1 MPMTRLRFPL
11 ARLAL
16 LLGLA
21 ACDNVGRAFDPDT
34 NPVEPPPGSTI
45 SIVQVMPVGGDARE
59 GRPKVRATFPRDGG
73 WPRTV
78 PVVVEFSES
87 VNEATI
93 APTSPAG
100 LDGRIILRV
109 AGTTQALP
117 CQYDFLA
124 NGKLLVLRP
133 VDLLSNVQT
142 PTYQV
147 VLLPDARDV
156 DGVRFEA
163 AADGTVLSE
172 FQVNQDASITDGRI
186 LTTFPRDNARDAT
199 REGALIVVFDRPA
212 NESTLVDANL
222 SVRPQ
227 GGAALLGEIQ
237 RPVSTVGVAD
247 LRVVRWAP
255 DNTLDANLSHELVVT
270 AAITFGQDGVLD
282 FRGRTPFARFQTIG
296 PAEPTAVELA
306 NPVGAFTNKI
316 NLQNLANARLR
327 VTTPASALAGDRVRV
342 RIYGGDKATAATNDQ
357 AFVERLAEVPA
368 AGVQAIDVDFTDALG
383 SETRAK
389 FDDGSVIFTA
399 QLQRGSQFSGFMR
412 LGTAAAARFDVT
424 RPTLV
429 RAGAAPAANDNDIVS
444 DTEFLAFYGIASE
457 QLASAQI
464 DNLQPFAQPPGSQV
478 VNSAAMF
485 GSDASGRFVMLPI
498 TMGRLSA
505 PFPYQLTMVDVA
517 GNSIAG
523 PATGNILQRGF
534 VGGTFVD
541 SVTVEAYDQVTLR
554 PIANATVLLDP
565 GTPTVPAS
573 GQQVGT
579 TGADGRV
586 TFSALGAGPYTI
598 TVVRAGFDLITLY
611 RTNAAFAS
619 LPLRPTSAATA
630 TLRGSVNFVPSP
642 GTTAVVGCNTVDDRS
657 VLGTRT
663 ANAAPSTIPDL
674 AIVPNRMT
682 VLTGFT
688 SPGEPTSKPTYGSH
702 GAQLLGATL
711 TTATAPVA
719 PAEPGSTTQQS
730 LTLVPATSAIAS
742 QIGPFTKDFSLA
754 TGLDLA
760 NLIDGRQLVRVTGSL
775 HGFEGQVMVGLG
787 FATAAGSGQFAIDSN
802 WGLPLVGGL
811 LGFDSSF
818 WWVVAEARDTG
829 GRISR
834 YRALL
839 ALATGQPTVV
849 LEPMPIPTLVTPPPP
864 TNGSPLLEFNDVVDA
879 GLVPIG
885 NGIGLVQLTARD
897 GNGRNWRILATDS
910 DDATG
915 TEQLQFPD
923 LATAGVSGLAAG
935 TWSTFVESRV
945 LLSVTLGTAADFMLS
960 ERHRME
966 VLYARSASL
975 SITVP

>member
-1 MPMTRLRFPL
+1 MPMTRSRFPL

-16 LLGLA
+16 LFGLA
-21 ACDNVGRAFDPDT
+21 ACDNVGRAFDPDASPT
-34 NPVEPPPGSTI
+34 EPTPGSNV
-45 SIVQVMPVGGDARE
+45 SIVQVVPVGGDTRD
-59 GRPKVRATFPRDGG
+59 GRPKVKATFPKDGG
-73 WPRTV
+73 WPPTV

-93 APTSPAG
+93 APTSAAG

-109 AGTTQALP
+109 SGSTQALP

-133 VDLLSNVQT
+133 VTALSNAQT

-156 DGVRFEA
+156 DGVRFDA
-163 AADGTVLSE
+163 PTDGTVLSE
-172 FQVNQDASITDGRI
+172 FQVNQDSAITDGRI

-199 REGALIVVFDRPA
+199 REGSLIVVFDRPA
-212 NESTLVDANL
+212 NQATLVDANL
-222 SVRPQ
+222 LVRPQ
-227 GGAALLGEIQ
+227 GGAALLGEITQ
-237 RPVSTVGVAD
+237 PLTTVGVAD
-247 LRVVRWAP
+247 SRVVRWAP
-255 DNTLDANLSHELVVT
+255 DDTLDANLSHELVVT
-270 AAITFGQDGVLD
+270 EAITFGQEGVLD

-296 PAEPTAVELA
+296 PEEPTAVELA

-316 NLQNLANARLR
+316 NLQNLATARLR

-342 RIYGGDKATAATNDQ
+342 RIYGGDKATAPTTDQ
-357 AFVERLAEVPA
+357 AFVERLADVPA
-368 AGVQAIDVDFTDALG
+368 NGVQTIDVDFTEALG
-383 SETRAK
+383 SETRPK
-389 FDDGSVIFTA
+389 FDDGSVVFTA
-399 QLQRGSQFSGFMR
+399 QLQRGSQYSGFMR
-412 LGTAAAARFDVT
+412 LGNAAAARFDVT

-429 RAGAAPAANDNDIVS
+429 RAGAAPAANSNDIVS
-444 DTEFLAFYGIASE
+444 DTEYLAFYGVASE

-464 DNLQPFAQPPGSQV
+464 DNLQPFGPPAV
-478 VNSAAMF
+478 DTAAMF

-498 TMGRLSA
+498 TLGRLSA
-505 PFPYQLTMVDVA
+505 PFPYQLTMVDLA

-523 PATGNILQRGF
+523 PATGNMIQRGF

-541 SVTVEAYDQVTLR
+541 TVTVEAYDQVTLR
-554 PIANATVLLDP
+554 PISGATVLLDP
-565 GTPTVPAS
+565 GTPTVPAT
-573 GQQVGT
+573 GQLVGT

-586 TFSALGAGPYTI
+586 AFPGLGAGPYTI
-598 TVVRAGFDLITLY
+598 TIVRADHDLITLY
-611 RTNAAFAS
+611 RTNAAFVS
-619 LPLRPTSAATA
+619 LPLRPTTAATA
-630 TLRGSVNFVPSP
+630 TLKGSVTFVPSP
-642 GTTAVVGCNTVDDRS
+642 GTTAVIGCNTVDDRS

-663 ANAAPSTIPDL
+663 ANAAPTTIPDL

-682 VLTGFT
+682 VLTAFT

-702 GAQLLGATL
+702 GAQLLGTTL

-719 PAEPGSTTQQS
+719 PAEPGATTQQS

-754 TGLDLA
+754 TGLDVA
-760 NLIDGRQLVRVTGSL
+760 NLVDGRPLVRVTGSL

-811 LGFDSSF
+811 LGFDSTF
-818 WWVVAEARDTG
+818 WWVAAEARDTG

-839 ALATGQPTVV
+839 ALSTGQPTVV
-849 LEPMPIPTLVTPPPP
+849 LEPMSIPTLLTPPAP
-864 TNGSPLLEFNDVVDA
+864 TNGSPLLEFNDVVDIA
-879 GLVPIG
+879 LTPG
-885 NGIGLVQLTARD
+885 GIGLVQLTARD
-897 GNGRNWRILATDS
+897 GNGRNWRILTTDE

-915 TEQLQFPD
+915 TEPLQFPD

-935 TWSTFVESRV
+935 TWSTFVESRIF
-945 LLSVTLGTAADFMLS
+945 LSLTLATASDFMLS
-960 ERHRME
+960 ERHRAE

>member
-1 MPMTRLRFPL
+1 MPMTRSRFSL

-16 LLGLA
+16 LFGLA

-34 NPVEPPPGSTI
+34 DPGEPTPGSTI
-45 SIVQVMPVGGDARE
+45 SIVQVVPVGGDTRD
-59 GRPKVRATFPRDGG
+59 GRPKVKATFPKDGG
-73 WPRTV
+73 WPPTV

-93 APTSPAG
+93 APTSAAG

-109 AGTTQALP
+109 SGSTQALP

-133 VDLLSNVQT
+133 VTALSNAQT

-156 DGVRFEA
+156 DGVRFDA
-163 AADGTVLSE
+163 PTDGTVLTE
-172 FQVNQDASITDGRI
+172 FQVNQDSSITDGRI

-199 REGALIVVFDRPA
+199 REGSLIVVFDRPA
-212 NESTLVDANL
+212 NQATLVDANL
-222 SVRPQ
+222 VVRPQ
-227 GGAALLGEIQ
+227 GGVALLGEISQ
-237 RPVSTVGVAD
+237 PLTTVGVAD
-247 LRVVRWAP
+247 SRVVRWTP
-255 DNTLDANLSHELVVT
+255 DDTLDASRYHELVVT
-270 AAITFGQDGVLD
+270 DAITFGQDGVLD

-296 PAEPTAVELA
+296 PEEPTAVELA

-342 RIYGGDKATAATNDQ
+342 RVYGGDKATAATNDQ
-357 AFVERLAEVPA
+357 AFVERLADVPA

-383 SETRAK
+383 SETRPK
-389 FDDGSVIFTA
+389 FDDGSVVFTA
-399 QLQRGSQFSGFMR
+399 QLQRGSQYSGFMR
-412 LGTAAAARFDVT
+412 LGSAAAARFDVT

-429 RAGAAPAANDNDIVS
+429 RAGAAPAANSNDIVS

-464 DNLQPFAQPPGSQV
+464 DNLQPFQV
-478 VNSAAMF
+478 GPNSAGMF

-498 TMGRLSA
+498 LMGRLSA
-505 PFPYQLTMVDVA
+505 PFPYQLTMVDLA

-523 PATGNILQRGF
+523 PATGNMIQRGF

-565 GTPTVPAS
+565 GTPTVPAT
-573 GQQVGT
+573 GQLVGT

-586 TFSALGAGPYTI
+586 TFAGLGAGPYTI
-598 TVVRAGFDLITLY
+598 TVVRAGFDLITIY

-619 LPLRPTSAATA
+619 LPLRPTTAATA
-630 TLRGSVNFVPSP
+630 TLKGSVTFVPSP

-657 VLGTRT
+657 VLGIRT
-663 ANAAPSTIPDL
+663 ANAAPTTIPDL

-682 VLTGFT
+682 VLTAFT

-702 GAQLLGATL
+702 GAQLLGTTL

-719 PAEPGSTTQQS
+719 PAEPGATTQQS

-754 TGLDLA
+754 TGLDVA
-760 NLIDGRQLVRVTGSL
+760 NLVDGRPLVRVTGSL

-787 FATAAGSGQFAIDSN
+787 FATAAGGGQFAIDSN

-811 LGFDSSF
+811 IGFDSTF
-818 WWVVAEARDTG
+818 WWVAAEARDTG

-839 ALATGQPTVV
+839 ALVTGQPTFV
-849 LEPMPIPTLVTPPPP
+849 LEPMSIPTLVTPAPP
-864 TNGSPLLEFNDVVDA
+864 TNGSPALEFQDVVDVA
-879 GLVPIG
+879 LVPG
-885 NGIGLVQLTARD
+885 GIGLVQLSARD
-897 GNGRNWRILATDS
+897 GNGRNWRILTTDE

-923 LATAGVSGLAAG
+923 LVTAGVGGLAAG
-935 TWSTFVESRV
+935 TWSMLVESRIF
-945 LLSVTLGTAADFMLS
+945 LSTTLATPSNFMFS

>member
-1 MPMTRLRFPL
+1 MPMTRIRFPL

-16 LLGLA
+16 LFGLA

-34 NPVEPPPGSTI
+34 DPGEPTPGSTI
-45 SIVQVMPVGGDARE
+45 SIVQVVPLGGDTRD
-59 GRPKVRATFPRDGG
+59 GRPKVKATFPKDGG
-73 WPRTV
+73 WPPTV

-93 APTSPAG
+93 APTSAAG
-100 LDGRIILRV
+100 LDGRIVLRV
-109 AGTTQALP
+109 SGSTQALP

-133 VDLLSNVQT
+133 VTALSNAQT

-156 DGVRFEA
+156 DGVRFDVPT
-163 AADGTVLSE
+163 DGTVLTE
-172 FQVNQDASITDGRI
+172 FQVNQDSAITDGRI

-199 REGALIVVFDRPA
+199 REGSLIVVFDRPA
-212 NESTLVDANL
+212 NQATLVDANL
-222 SVRPQ
+222 SVRQQ
-227 GGAALLGEIQ
+227 GGSALLGEIEQ
-237 RPVSTVGVAD
+237 PLTTVGVAD
-247 LRVVRWAP
+247 SRVVRWTP
-255 DNTLDANLSHELVVT
+255 DDTLDASLSHELVVT
-270 AAITFGQDGVLD
+270 EAITFGQDGVLD

-296 PAEPTAVELA
+296 PEEPTAVELA

-316 NLQNLANARLR
+316 NLQNLGNARLR

-342 RIYGGDKATAATNDQ
+342 RIYGGDQATAATTDQ
-357 AFVERLAEVPA
+357 AFVERLADVPA

-383 SETRAK
+383 SETRPK
-389 FDDGSVIFTA
+389 FDDGSVVFTA

-429 RAGAAPAANDNDIVS
+429 RAGAAPAANSNDIVS
-444 DTEFLAFYGIASE
+444 DTEYLAFYGIASE

-464 DNLQPFAQPPGSQV
+464 DNLQPFAVGP
-478 VNSAAMF
+478 NSAGMF

-498 TMGRLSA
+498 LMGRLSA

-554 PIANATVLLDP
+554 PIAGATVLLDP
-565 GTPTVPAS
+565 GTPIVPQTS
-573 GQQVGT
+573 QQVGT

-586 TFSALGAGPYTI
+586 TFAGLGAGPYTI
-598 TVVRAGFDLITLY
+598 TVVRAGFDLLTLY

-619 LPLRPTSAATA
+619 LPLRPTTAATA
-630 TLRGSVNFVPSP
+630 TLKGSVTFVPSP
-642 GTTAVVGCNTVDDRS
+642 GTTAVIGCNTADDRS

-663 ANAAPSTIPDL
+663 ANAAPTTIPDL

-682 VLTGFT
+682 VLTAFT

-702 GAQLLGATL
+702 GAQLLGTTL

-719 PAEPGSTTQQS
+719 PAEPGATTQQS

-754 TGLDLA
+754 NGLDVA
-760 NLIDGRQLVRVTGSL
+760 NLVDGRPLVRVTGSL

-811 LGFDSSF
+811 LGFDSTF
-818 WWVVAEARDTG
+818 WWVAAEARDTG

-839 ALATGQPTVV
+839 ALATGQPNVV
-849 LEPMPIPTLVTPPPP
+849 LDPMSIPTLVTPPAP

-879 GLVPIG
+879 ALTTG
-885 NGIGLVQLTARD
+885 GIGVVQLTARD
-897 GNGRNWRILATDS
+897 SSGRNWRILTTDE

-935 TWSTFVESRV
+935 TWSTFVESRIF
-945 LLSVTLGTAADFMLS
+945 VTITLATAADFMFS

>member
-16 LLGLA
+16 LFGLA

-34 NPVEPPPGSTI
+34 DPGEPTPGSTI
-45 SIVQVMPVGGDARE
+45 SIVQVVPVGGDTRD
-59 GRPKVRATFPRDGG
+59 GRPKVKATFPKDGG
-73 WPRTV
+73 WPPTV

-87 VNEATI
+87 VNEASI
-93 APTSPAG
+93 APTSAAG
-100 LDGRIILRV
+100 LDGRIVLRV
-109 AGTTQALP
+109 SGSTQALP

-133 VDLLSNVQT
+133 VSALSNAQT

-156 DGVRFEA
+156 DGVRFDVPT
-163 AADGTVLSE
+163 DGTVLTE
-172 FQVNQDASITDGRI
+172 FQVNQDSAITDGRI

-199 REGALIVVFDRPA
+199 REGSLIVVFDRPA
-212 NESTLVDANL
+212 NQATLVDANL
-222 SVRPQ
+222 VVRPQ
-227 GGAALLGEIQ
+227 GGVALLGEISQ
-237 RPVSTVGVAD
+237 PLTTVGVAD
-247 LRVVRWAP
+247 SRVVRWTP
-255 DNTLDANLSHELVVT
+255 DDTLDASLFHELVVN
-270 AAITFGQDGVLD
+270 ASITFGQDGVLD
-282 FRGRTPFARFQTIG
+282 FRGRTPFVRFQTIG
-296 PAEPTAVELA
+296 PEEPTAVELA

-342 RIYGGDKATAATNDQ
+342 RIYGGDKATAATTDQ
-357 AFVERLAEVPA
+357 AFVERLADVPA
-368 AGVQAIDVDFTDALG
+368 AGVQAIDVDFTDSLG
-383 SETRAK
+383 SETRPK
-389 FDDGSVIFTA
+389 FDDGTVVFTA

-412 LGTAAAARFDVT
+412 LGTSAAARFDVT

-429 RAGAAPAANDNDIVS
+429 RAGAAPAANSNDIVS
-444 DTEFLAFYGIASE
+444 DTEYLAFYGIASE

-464 DNLQPFAQPPGSQV
+464 DNLQPFPVGP
-478 VNSAAMF
+478 NSAGMF

-498 TMGRLSA
+498 LMGRLSA
-505 PFPYQLTMVDVA
+505 PFPYQLTMVDLA

-523 PATGNILQRGF
+523 PATGNMIQRGF
-534 VGGTFVD
+534 VTGTFVD

-554 PIANATVLLDP
+554 PIPGATVLLDP
-565 GTPTVPAS
+565 GTPTVPAT

-579 TGADGRV
+579 TGSDGRV
-586 TFSALGAGPYTI
+586 TFAGLGAGPYTI
-598 TVVRAGFDLITLY
+598 TIVRAGFDLITLY

-619 LPLRPTSAATA
+619 LPLRPTTAATA
-630 TLRGSVNFVPSP
+630 TLKGSVSFVPSP

-663 ANAAPSTIPDL
+663 ANASPTTIPDL

-682 VLTGFT
+682 VLTAFT

-702 GAQLLGATL
+702 GAQLLGTTL

-719 PAEPGSTTQQS
+719 PAEPGATTQQS

-754 TGLDLA
+754 NGLDVA
-760 NLIDGRQLVRVTGSL
+760 NLVDGRPLVRVTGSL

-811 LGFDSSF
+811 LGFDSTF
-818 WWVVAEARDTG
+818 WWVTAEARDTG

-849 LEPMPIPTLVTPPPP
+849 LDPMSIPTLLTPPAP
-864 TNGSPLLEFNDVVDA
+864 TNGSPLLEFNDVVDPA
-879 GLVPIG
+879 LTTG
-885 NGIGLVQLTARD
+885 GIGVVQLTARD
-897 GNGRNWRILATDS
+897 GNGRNWRILATDE

-923 LATAGVSGLAAG
+923 LVTAGVSGLAAG
-935 TWSTFVESRV
+935 TWSTLVESRV
-945 LLSVTLGTAADFMLS
+945 FVTITLATPSDFMLS
-960 ERHRME
+960 ERNRME

>member
-1 MPMTRLRFPL
+1 MPMTRSRFPL

-16 LLGLA
+16 LFGLA

-34 NPVEPPPGSTI
+34 SPTEPTPGSTV
-45 SIVQVMPVGGDARE
+45 SIVQVVPVGGDARD
-59 GRPKVRATFPRDGG
+59 GRPKVKATFPKDGG
-73 WPRTV
+73 WPTTV

-93 APTSPAG
+93 APTSAAG

-109 AGTTQALP
+109 SGSTQALP

-133 VDLLSNVQT
+133 VTALSNTQT

-156 DGVRFEA
+156 DGVRFDA
-163 AADGTVLSE
+163 PTDGTVLTE
-172 FQVNQDASITDGRI
+172 FQVNQDSSITDGRI

-199 REGALIVVFDRPA
+199 REGSLIVVFDRPA
-212 NESTLVDANL
+212 NQATLVDANL
-222 SVRPQ
+222 LVRPQ
-227 GGAALLGEIQ
+227 GGTALLGEITQ
-237 RPVSTVGVAD
+237 PLTTVGVAD
-247 LRVVRWAP
+247 SRVVRWTP
-255 DNTLDANLSHELVVT
+255 DDPFDASIYQELVVT
-270 AAITFGQDGVLD
+270 DAITFGQDGVLD

-296 PAEPTAVELA
+296 PEEPTAVELA
-306 NPVGAFTNKI
+306 NPVGSFTNKI
-316 NLQNLANARLR
+316 NLQNLGNARLR

-342 RIYGGDKATAATNDQ
+342 RIYGGDKSTSATNDQ
-357 AFVERLAEVPA
+357 VFVERFAEVTA
-368 AGVQAIDVDFTDALG
+368 AGVQAIDVDFTEALG
-383 SETRAK
+383 SETRPK
-389 FDDGSVIFTA
+389 FDDGSVVFTA
-399 QLQRGSQFSGFMR
+399 QLQRGSQYSGFMR
-412 LGTAAAARFDVT
+412 LGTSAAARFDVT

-429 RAGAAPAANDNDIVS
+429 RAGAAPAANSNDIVS

-464 DNLQPFAQPPGSQV
+464 DNLQPFAQPPGATQV
-478 VNSAAMF
+478 INTAAMF

-505 PFPYQLTMVDVA
+505 PFPYQLTMVDLA

-523 PATGNILQRGF
+523 PATGNMIQRGF
-534 VGGTFVD
+534 VTGTFVD

-554 PIANATVLLDP
+554 PIANASVLLDP

-573 GQQVGT
+573 TQLVGT

-586 TFSALGAGPYTI
+586 AFTGLGAGPHTI
-598 TVVRAGFDLITLY
+598 TIVRAGYDLITLY
-611 RTNAAFAS
+611 RTAAAFAS
-619 LPLRPTSAATA
+619 LPLRPTTAATA
-630 TLRGSVNFVPSP
+630 TLKGSVSFVPSP

-663 ANAAPSTIPDL
+663 ANAAPTTIPDL
-674 AIVPNRMT
+674 AIVPNRVT
-682 VLTGFT
+682 VLTAFT
-688 SPGEPTSKPTYGSH
+688 SPGEPTSKPTFGSQ
-702 GAQLLGATL
+702 GAQMLGTTL

-719 PAEPGSTTQQS
+719 PAEPGSSTQQS
-730 LTLVPATSAIAS
+730 LTLLPATSAIAS

-754 TGLDLA
+754 TGLDVT
-760 NLIDGRQLVRVTGSL
+760 NLVDGKPLVRVTGSL
-775 HGFEGQVMVGLG
+775 LGFEGQAMVGLG
-787 FATAAGSGQFAIDSN
+787 FATAAGSGQFSIDSN
-802 WGLPLVGGL
+802 WGLPLIGGL
-811 LGFDSSF
+811 LGFDSTF
-818 WWVVAEARDTG
+818 WWVAAEARDTG

-839 ALATGQPTVV
+839 VPATGQPNVV
-849 LEPMPIPTLVTPPPP
+849 LEAMSIPSLVTPPAP
-864 TNGSPLLEFNDVVDA
+864 TNGSPLLEFSDVVDA
-879 GLVPIG
+879 ALTPG
-885 NGIGLVQLTARD
+885 GIGLVQLTARD
-897 GNGRNWRILATDS
+897 GSGRNWRVLATDE

-935 TWSTFVESRV
+935 TWSTFVESR
-945 LLSVTLGTAADFMLS
+945 LFLSTTLATASDFMLT